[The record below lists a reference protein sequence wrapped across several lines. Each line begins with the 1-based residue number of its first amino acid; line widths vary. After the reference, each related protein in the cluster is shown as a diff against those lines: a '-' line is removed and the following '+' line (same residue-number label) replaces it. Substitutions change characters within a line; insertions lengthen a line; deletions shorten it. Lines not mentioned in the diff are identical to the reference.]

1 MTGPIDGRKAPFD
14 ARAPVD
20 EGGEAPCMLHLL
32 ADPID
37 DIADRDDVERF
48 VRDFYRQAAMDDV
61 LGPVFEAASLNWSAH
76 IETLVDFW
84 SWQLFG
90 VRGYEGNPLRAHEP
104 LHRRLQFTAVHY
116 ERWLDLFEGTID
128 SLFVGPIA
136 ELAKARGRKMASAL
150 ARLLDGATADGTEP
164 GEVLWTAAP

>member
-1 MTGPIDGRKAPFD
+1 
-14 ARAPVD
+14 
-20 EGGEAPCMLHLL
+20 MLHLL
-32 ADPID
+32 ADPMA

-61 LGPVFEAASLNWSAH
+61 LGPVFEAAALNWNAH
-76 IETLVDFW
+76 IETLVEFW

-90 VRGYEGNPLRAHEP
+90 ERGYEGNPLRAHEP
-104 LHRRLQFTAVHY
+104 LHRRRPFTAEHY

-128 SLFVGPIA
+128 SLFAGPIA

-150 ARLLDGATADGTEP
+150 SRLLDGVSADG
-164 GEVLWTAAP
+164 AAPTEVVRTLAP